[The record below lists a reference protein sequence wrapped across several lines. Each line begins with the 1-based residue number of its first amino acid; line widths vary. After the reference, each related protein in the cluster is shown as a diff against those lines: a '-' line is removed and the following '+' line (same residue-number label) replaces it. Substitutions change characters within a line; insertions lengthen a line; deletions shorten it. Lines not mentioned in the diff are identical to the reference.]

1 LQLRSKITVLYI
13 NFANP
18 FQLLLLLMKHQK
30 RNIGLLWFA
39 QIISTAGDA
48 IYQIA
53 LLWLVLDITGS
64 STTTGLVAM
73 ASFLPAMLFGLY
85 AGVVADRYNRKLI
98 MILSNFSQAL
108 TVLIIPVLLYYD
120 YKSIFLIGIIAFVRA
135 VFSTFFPP
143 ALNALVPLIVAKDKL
158 VKVNSILA
166 TSAQLAY
173 LIGPFGAG
181 LLLTVISIPYLFVF
195 DSVSFLFAILLISLV
210 FLPKQKMV
218 TNNAPISFKEIFSG
232 IKYAND
238 NKPLGLLFIL
248 TIINNFFIMGPA
260 YVGMLVLVKDALN
273 GTASDYAFAEAG
285 LALGM
290 LIGSILVYQIEHKV
304 SIGKLL
310 LLGMFLDGITYS
322 LMYFA
327 GSINF
332 VLIFIVIH
340 GIGIPMITVARTA
353 IIQKHSPNK
362 YHGRLFSM
370 VHLSVIGVTALSSAT
385 VGIVA
390 NYVHIKTIFLVIG
403 IGAAMCGI
411 VGYFNKQLRNIN

>member
-1 LQLRSKITVLYI
+1 MTQRY
-13 NFANP
+13 N
-18 FQLLLLLMKHQK
+18 
-30 RNIGLLWFA
+30 RNISLLWLA

-85 AGVVADRYNRKLI
+85 AGVAADRYNRKAI

-108 TVLIIPVLLYYD
+108 TVLAIPIMLYYD
-120 YKSIFLIGIIAFVRA
+120 INNIFLVGIVAFVRA

-143 ALNALVPLIVAKDKL
+143 ALNAFVPMIVEKDRL
-158 VKVNSILA
+158 VKVNSVLA

-181 LLLTVISIPYLFVF
+181 LILSLVSIPYLFVF
-195 DSVSFLFAILLISLV
+195 DSFSFIIAIILILLV
-210 FLPKQKMV
+210 FLPKQKRIKK
-218 TNNAPISFKEIFSG
+218 NDPISFKEVFSG
-232 IKYAND
+232 IKFAKD

-248 TIINNFFIMGPA
+248 TIVNNFFIMGPA
-260 YVGMLVLVKDALN
+260 YIGMLILIKDTLG
-273 GTASDYAFAEAG
+273 GTASDYAFTEAG

-290 LIGSILVYQIEHKV
+290 LIGSVIVYKFEHKI

-310 LLGMFLDGITYS
+310 LLGMILDGITYS
-322 LMYFA
+322 VMYFA
-327 GSINF
+327 GSVSF
-332 VLIFIVIH
+332 VIVFIIIH
-340 GIGIPMITVARTA
+340 GIGIPMITIARTA
-353 IIQKHSPNK
+353 IIQKHAPNK
-362 YHGRLFSM
+362 FHGRLFSM
-370 VHLSVIGVTALSSAT
+370 VHLSVIGVTALSSAV

-390 NYVHIKTIFLVIG
+390 NYIDVKTIFLAIG
-403 IGAAMCGI
+403 IGAALCG
-411 VGYFNKQLRNIN
+411 VLGYLNKDLREIR